1 MKLEDIVEHY
11 GTMVATI
18 ANRMIQNREIAK
30 EAAQEVWYEVFKSLP
45 SFNADSEL
53 STWIYTIAKRTIS
66 RYAQNEKVATLVK
79 LEQFRA
85 LQEIEYTGSDEE
97 RKEWVKERCDWCLT
111 ALNHCLNNDARLI
124 FIFKENIGLSHKE
137 IGEIMGKSENWA
149 RVSYYRAKERL
160 KKEVEENE

>member
-18 ANRMIQNREIAK
+18 AHRMIQNREIAK

-111 ALNHCLNNDARLI
+111 FHGNLHPEDAELC
-124 FIFKENIGLSHKE
+124 
-137 IGEIMGKSENWA
+137 A
-149 RVSYYRAKERL
+149 L
-160 KKEVEENE
+160 KKRIKNLEEKNEVKAK

>member
-18 ANRMIQNREIAK
+18 AHRMIQNREIAK

-53 STWIYTIAKRTIS
+53 ATWIYTIAKRTIS

-85 LQEIEYTGSDEE
+85 LQEIEYSGSDEE
-97 RKEWVKERCDWCLT
+97 RKVGQRK
-111 ALNHCLNNDARLI
+111 
-124 FIFKENIGLSHKE
+124 
-137 IGEIMGKSENWA
+137 M
-149 RVSYYRAKERL
+149 
-160 KKEVEENE
+160 